1 MAVTALGAVSS
12 HRAPFGLEPRTSDAD
27 LIVRIGDGDRAAFEE
42 LYRRFARP
50 VLGLALRLLG
60 DHGRAEDA
68 TQETFAAI
76 WRSAGSFRPERGSG
90 SAWLYAV
97 ARHAIIDRAR
107 QRVELVVAEPAEE
120 ASPEKGPAEAAERSW
135 ISFQVQA
142 ALERLPERERVV
154 LELAYWS
161 GLSQSEVA
169 SYLDVPLGT
178 VKTRT
183 RAALARLS
191 PLLTEVQE

>member
-1 MAVTALGAVSS
+1 MASMAAPEKDAL
-12 HRAPFGLEPRTSDAD
+12 LIERTG
-27 LIVRIGDGDRAAFEE
+27 RGDPVAFEE

-50 VLGLALRLLG
+50 VLAMARRQLG
-60 DHGRAEDA
+60 DPGRAEDA
-68 TQETFAAI
+68 TQETFAAV
-76 WRSAGSFRPERGSG
+76 WRSARSYRQERGSA

-107 QRVELVVAEPAEE
+107 QRVEPAVEAPDE
-120 ASPEKGPAEAAERSW
+120 ASADSTTEERVELSW
-135 ISFQVQA
+135 LTWRVHS
-142 ALERLPERERVV
+142 ALERLPERERAV

-161 GLSQSEVA
+161 DLSQTEIA

-183 RAALARLS
+183 RAGLSRLAG
-191 PLLTEVQE
+191 LLEEVRE